1 MRFLRRRLGQTTTEY
16 LLTISVVSIAIVG
29 TMLSF
34 ETFFGSNVAG
44 LSHHL
49 ASEALTTAPIQGN

>member
-1 MRFLRRRLGQTTTEY
+1 MRNLRRRIQGQTTTEY

-34 ETFFGSNVAG
+34 ETIFGTNVHE
-44 LSHHL
+44 LSSHL
-49 ASEALTTAPIQGN
+49 ASSTLVSTGVQP

>member
-1 MRFLRRRLGQTTTEY
+1 MRAFRRRLGQTTTEY

-34 ETFFGSNVAG
+34 ETIFGSNIVG
-44 LSHHL
+44 LSDHL
-49 ASEALTTAPIQGN
+49 ASEALTTTGIQQ